1 MGNFPQ
7 SALQSTEPHH
17 FPTINVKQ
25 IENDQRGTTPFG
37 IAKEPKKNLKGGE
50 QCLIGNFVVK
60 PQYMLFYAYFRLSR
74 SSN

>member
-25 IENDQRGTTPFG
+25 IENDQRGTAPFG
-37 IAKEPKKNLKGGE
+37 IAKVTKKKLKRRGTVLDRQLCGKAPIYAF
-50 QCLIGNFVVK
+50 L
-60 PQYMLFYAYFRLSR
+60 AYFRLS
-74 SSN
+74 